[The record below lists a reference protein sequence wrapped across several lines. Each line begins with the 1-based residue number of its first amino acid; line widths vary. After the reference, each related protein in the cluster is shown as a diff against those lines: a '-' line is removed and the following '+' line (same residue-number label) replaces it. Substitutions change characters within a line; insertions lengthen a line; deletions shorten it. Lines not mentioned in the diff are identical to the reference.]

1 MKMREG
7 EYWDRLIVELLLIFT
22 TLLKQQDS

>member
-1 MKMREG
+1 MKVREG